1 MTDIEYIAS
10 KLSQE
15 DILCQLAEE
24 ASELAQA
31 ALELRRVITGT
42 NPTPFSENGAK
53 HTLNEEIVDVAV
65 AVEAWFK
72 SVIIGIDEIG
82 TDDIKSALG
91 TFADVKIARWAERL
105 RAVASTNCKPDAP
118 TVAPT
123 DTPTAGSKT
132 RQEKFLEVFPRANV
146 FNGALNICPGD
157 IDMRYTCHG
166 PKECRD
172 CRKEYWHTVV
182 KEGE

>member
-10 KLSQE
+10 KLSRE

-24 ASELAQA
+24 ANELSQA
-31 ALELRRVITGT
+31 ALKLRRVITGT
-42 NPTPFSENGAK
+42 NLTPVSENDVK

-65 AVEAWFK
+65 AVEAWFR

-105 RAVASTNCKPDAP
+105 RE
-118 TVAPT
+118 
-123 DTPTAGSKT
+123 
-132 RQEKFLEVFPRANV
+132 QE
-146 FNGALNICPGD
+146 D
-157 IDMRYTCHG
+157 SHD
-166 PKECRD
+166 
-172 CRKEYWHTVV
+172 
-182 KEGE
+182 